1 MPRVNVITTLNNSRN
16 DIALLNNYIISSKS
30 LDAKYQHMISEIIM
44 LRLFSILEHS
54 ISEFAFKFACGA
66 LYRNGNSPRLLRHC
80 SSLQD
85 ANSQMLSYGRRTP
98 LAYHR
103 WTKENLIQKSI
114 QYVLDTSDSFFTQIQ
129 AHANMIDEMRIV
141 RNHIAHKSANTK
153 REYSTLLTGLY
164 GGNPRITAGAFL
176 TSTSRQPRANIDKYI
191 ISTNVI
197 LNDISNG

>member
-16 DIALLNNYIISSKS
+16 DIALLNAYILSSKN
-30 LDAKYQHMISEIIM
+30 LEAKYQHMISEVVM

-66 LYRNGNSPRLLRHC
+66 AYRNGNRPRVHRVC
-80 SSLQD
+80 RSLQD
-85 ANSQMLSYGRRTP
+85 ANTQMLSYGRRNP
-98 LAYHR
+98 LPYHR
-103 WTKENLIQKSI
+103 WTKDNLIQKSI
-114 QYVLDTSDSFFTQIQ
+114 QNVLDITDSFFSQIQ
-129 AHANMIDEMRIV
+129 VHSNLIDEMRIV

-153 REYSTLLTGLY
+153 REYYTLLTNLY

-176 TSTSRQPRANIDKYI
+176 TSTTRQPRANIDKYI
-191 ISTNVI
+191 IATNII

>member
-1 MPRVNVITTLNNSRN
+1 
-16 DIALLNNYIISSKS
+16 
-30 LDAKYQHMISEIIM
+30 M

-66 LYRNGNSPRLLRHC
+66 LYRNGNSPRVLRLC
-80 SSLQD
+80 NSIQD
-85 ANSQMLSYGRRTP
+85 ANSQMLSFGRRNP

-103 WTKENLIQKSI
+103 WTKDNLIQKSI
-114 QYVLDTSDSFFTQIQ
+114 QNVLDISDSYFLQIQ
-129 AHANMIDEMRIV
+129 IHANTINEMRIV

-153 REYSTLLTGLY
+153 REYHNLLTSLY

-176 TSTSRQPRANIDKYI
+176 TSTTRHTRANIDKYVLA
-191 ISTNVI
+191 TNVI